1 MNFKNNLQIEFKHKK
16 HCDKLEN
23 TIKKDPVLG
32 KFFDCRL
39 ENVIMF
45 KFNSEEFR
53 YKTLMCLRYGLKYS
67 KIKERSTGI
76 NYLYVSK
83 L

>member
-1 MNFKNNLQIEFKHKK
+1 MNFNINLQIEFKHKK
-16 HCDKLEN
+16 HCDKLQN
-23 TIKKDPVLG
+23 SIKKDPVLG

-39 ENVIMF
+39 ENTIMF
-45 KFNSEEFR
+45 KFDNEKFR
-53 YKTLMCLRYGLKYS
+53 HETLMCLRYGIKHS

-76 NYLYVSK
+76 TYLYVPK